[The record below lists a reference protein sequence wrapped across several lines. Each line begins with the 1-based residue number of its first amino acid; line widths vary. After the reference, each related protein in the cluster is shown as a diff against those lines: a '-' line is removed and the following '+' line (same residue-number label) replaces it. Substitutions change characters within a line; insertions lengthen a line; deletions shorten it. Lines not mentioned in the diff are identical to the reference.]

1 MTYDPKKHHRRSIR
15 LKGYDYTQP
24 GAYFVTMVTHQH
36 QLLFGDILNGD
47 MAFNYIGHI
56 VKAEWLRTTEIR
68 EYVILDEYV
77 IMPNHLHGIIII
89 ADNET
94 PVGATGGSP
103 LLQTDAQPPQG
114 VPPHSLGAIIAGFKS
129 AVTKQVNRIL
139 NTPGAPLWQRNYY
152 DHIIRNEKE
161 WDNIRKYIQTNPA
174 NWETD
179 HENPHAQSL

>member
-15 LKGYDYTQP
+15 LKGYDYTLP

-47 MAFNYIGHI
+47 MALNYVGHI
-56 VKAEWLRTTEIR
+56 VKAEWLRTSKIR
-68 EYVILDEYV
+68 PNVTLDEYV

-89 ADNET
+89 TNDEI
-94 PVGATGGSP
+94 PVGATSWSP
-103 LLQTDAQPPQG
+103 LQTDIQPPHG
-114 VPPHSLGAIIAGFKS
+114 PAPHSLGAIVAGFKS

-139 NTPGAPLWQRNYY
+139 NTPGAPLWHRNYY
-152 DHIIRNEKE
+152 DHIIRNEEE
-161 WDNIRKYIQTNPA
+161 WDKIRKYIQTNPS